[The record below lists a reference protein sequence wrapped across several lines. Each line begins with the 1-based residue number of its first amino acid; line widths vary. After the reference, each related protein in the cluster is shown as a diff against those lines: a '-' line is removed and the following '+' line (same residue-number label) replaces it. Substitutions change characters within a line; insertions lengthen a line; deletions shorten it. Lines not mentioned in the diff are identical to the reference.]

1 MKNQHWVLLFA
12 LLALWAGVIPAGHAV
27 ASDQNVSAGQVGA
40 AFDLYGKLSA
50 KQGNL
55 FFSPFSIS
63 SAMGMVQAGARGETL
78 AQMNRALHFGP
89 KTHEE
94 MLAMRRSFAAA
105 PEEAGQLHVANSIW
119 PSVNYP
125 FLPSYIALLK
135 DYYGVEVKP
144 QNYKQ
149 NAEKARLLINHW
161 VEEKTQDRIRDILQ
175 EGSLNSDTRLV
186 LVNAIYFKAAWAYP
200 FPEKETKNDFFYS
213 SPNKAKLVRMMN
225 QTETF
230 EYKDAGDAAI
240 LKLPYKEG
248 LRSML
253 VVLPKEKHGLAAL
266 EQKLSPQLLHGWLQG
281 MKPTRVQVALPR
293 FEMEDDFNLKAP
305 LSALGMKDAFIP
317 RVADFSGMDG
327 SRKLN
332 IDLIIHKAFI
342 AVTEKETEAAAATVV
357 VMRAMAMLPVDPVL
371 FRADHPFLFLIRDET
386 TGAILF
392 MGRMTEP
399 KEPKK

>member
-63 SAMGMVQAGARGETL
+63 SAMGMVQAGAQGETL

-135 DYYGVEVKP
+135 
-144 QNYKQ
+144 
-149 NAEKARLLINHW
+149 
-161 VEEKTQDRIRDILQ
+161 
-175 EGSLNSDTRLV
+175 
-186 LVNAIYFKAAWAYP
+186 
-200 FPEKETKNDFFYS
+200 
-213 SPNKAKLVRMMN
+213 
-225 QTETF
+225 
-230 EYKDAGDAAI
+230 
-240 LKLPYKEG
+240 
-248 LRSML
+248 
-253 VVLPKEKHGLAAL
+253 
-266 EQKLSPQLLHGWLQG
+266 
-281 MKPTRVQVALPR
+281 
-293 FEMEDDFNLKAP
+293 
-305 LSALGMKDAFIP
+305 
-317 RVADFSGMDG
+317 
-327 SRKLN
+327 
-332 IDLIIHKAFI
+332 
-342 AVTEKETEAAAATVV
+342 
-357 VMRAMAMLPVDPVL
+357 
-371 FRADHPFLFLIRDET
+371 
-386 TGAILF
+386 
-392 MGRMTEP
+392 
-399 KEPKK
+399 